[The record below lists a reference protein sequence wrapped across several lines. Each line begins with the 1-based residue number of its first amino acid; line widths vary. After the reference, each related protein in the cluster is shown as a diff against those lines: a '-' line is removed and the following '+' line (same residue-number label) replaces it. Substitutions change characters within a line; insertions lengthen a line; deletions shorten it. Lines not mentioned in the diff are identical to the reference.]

1 MRPWFRTTV
10 QVLLAGFGLLLGLV
24 VLVGDDVTSDERLGM
39 LLIAGLAIAGSAL
52 WRMAS
57 RNSAEPDLV
66 DGTVLLGD
74 GRQAEGQRVTMPRSK
89 RFALGAGS
97 VLFAMVSGWMA
108 VTAADE
114 IVLQVIGWGGVLLFT
129 FAGAAHLRRAREEQW
144 LGFSPAGVTLRATGG
159 HFTVPWD
166 AVHTVGVHEMSHRGV
181 TSRYVA
187 IDFDVEDA
195 VGQVS
200 RTVRVGSRA
209 KLGMPALLLPSAM
222 FDLSVDDVVDVAH
235 RWQQEPVWPDSP

>member
-1 MRPWFRTTV
+1 MRSWFRTAV

-24 VLVGDDVTSDERLGM
+24 GIVGGDVTSGERLGM
-39 LLIAGLAIAGSAL
+39 LLVAGLAIAGAAL
-52 WRMAS
+52 WRVTS

-66 DGTVLLGD
+66 AGTVLLGD
-74 GRQAEGQRVTMPRSK
+74 GRQAEGQRATMPRSK

-97 VLFAMVSGWMA
+97 LLFAMVCGWMA

-114 IVLQVIGWGGVLLFT
+114 VVLRVIGWGGVLLFT
-129 FAGAAHLRRAREEQW
+129 VAGAAHLRRARQEQW
-144 LGFSPAGVTLRATGG
+144 LGFSPAGVTLCATGG

-166 AVHTVGVHEMSHRGV
+166 AVHTIGVHEMSHRGV

-187 IDFDVEDA
+187 IDFDPEDA

-209 KLGMPALLLPSAM
+209 NLGMPVLLLPSAM

-235 RWQQEPVWPDSP
+235 RWQQDPVWPHGP